1 MVVSSFVQA
10 GFKPVMPA
18 VMPLVRDRRKEYMD
32 EPNLIIPVLVECDEC
47 EEFLEIIECKIR
59 ESGNF
64 VVVVAPHT
72 CKEDEAA

>member
-1 MVVSSFVQA
+1 MSSLCGRAFQEPLNL
-10 GFKPVMPA
+10 F

-32 EPNLIIPVLVECDEC
+32 ESNLIIPVLVECEEC

>member
-1 MVVSSFVQA
+1 
-10 GFKPVMPA
+10 
-18 VMPLVRDRRKEYMD
+18 MD
-32 EPNLIIPVLVECDEC
+32 EPNLIIPVLVECEEC
-47 EEFLEIIECKIR
+47 GEFYEIIECKIR

>member
-1 MVVSSFVQA
+1 
-10 GFKPVMPA
+10 
-18 VMPLVRDRRKEYMD
+18 MD
-32 EPNLIIPVLVECDEC
+32 EPNLIIPVLVECEKC
-47 EEFLEIIECKIR
+47 GELLEIIECKIR